1 MAPLSRQDPPASS
14 DDNFIELVQEH
25 ERSWGKDSYPGRPTL
40 AELLNTPVVAWWMPV
55 SGKGGKGEDRRTASV
70 YQDLDELNKYAAR
83 LLLHSR
89 NDPPDRRLVAVYIN
103 QKKAVIRGVNIQ
115 IISRDTD

>member
-1 MAPLSRQDPPASS
+1 MRPSRRQEPPANGEN
-14 DDNFIELVQEH
+14 NFIELVQEH
-25 ERSWGKDSYPGRPTL
+25 ERSWGQDSYPGRPGL
-40 AELLNTPVVAWWMPV
+40 AELLNAPVVAWWVPV
-55 SGKGGKGEDRRTASV
+55 SVKGGKSDDRHTASV
-70 YQDLDELNKYAAR
+70 YQDLDELNKYATR